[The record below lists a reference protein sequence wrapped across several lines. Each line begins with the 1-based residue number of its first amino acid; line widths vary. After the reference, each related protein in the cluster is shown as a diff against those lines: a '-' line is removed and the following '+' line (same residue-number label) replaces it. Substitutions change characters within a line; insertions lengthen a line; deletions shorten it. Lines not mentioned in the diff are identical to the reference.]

1 MLNIFLTGEKGIGK
15 STIIHKIIKRYEY
28 SIGGY
33 TVIPI
38 IRENFKYFYIT
49 SINNGIEN
57 SLMAIGDIN
66 KKKIIHIY
74 EDALENFASKLINS
88 DINKKE
94 IIILDEIGFIESQCN
109 NFKTAVMNALDSNKI
124 VLGVLKDFN
133 GDFINKIK
141 KRKDVIIF
149 RVTKEN
155 RNILP
160 EIIYKKISL

>member
-1 MLNIFLTGEKGIGK
+1 
-15 STIIHKIIKRYEY
+15 
-28 SIGGY
+28 
-33 TVIPI
+33 
-38 IRENFKYFYIT
+38 
-49 SINNGIEN
+49 
-57 SLMAIGDIN
+57 
-66 KKKIIHIY
+66 
-74 EDALENFASKLINS
+74 
-88 DINKKE
+88 
-94 IIILDEIGFIESQCN
+94 
-109 NFKTAVMNALDSNKI
+109 MNALDSNKI